1 MPTLTTLFLNKPFV
15 NYSNLLTITAVYQNV
30 KRVYVSIEY
39 LFQCLFWRELAELAV
54 MLWPH
59 SLSETNRILCYTY
72 ENVRCDFTWEIKCYN
87 DSLLQNRGFL
97 CDFCHNCV
105 VVP

>member
-1 MPTLTTLFLNKPFV
+1 MPTLTNLFLSKPFV
-15 NYSNLLTITAVYQNV
+15 NYSNLLTVTAVYQNV

-59 SLSETNRILCYTY
+59 SLSETNRTLCYTFY
-72 ENVRCDFTWEIKCYN
+72 KVRCDLHEKIKCYN
-87 DSLLQNRGFL
+87 GSLLQNRGFL
-97 CDFCHNCV
+97 FDFCPNCV